1 MRSFYLIVITL
12 LLVSLGL
19 LDAAST
25 SPGFTATPATVKRAN
40 VDTSNADATYPVS
53 GLDGMQ

>member
-25 SPGFTATPATVKRAN
+25 SPYFTATPATVKSAN

>member
-1 MRSFYLIVITL
+1 MRSFYLIVITV

-25 SPGFTATPATVKRAN
+25 SPGFTATPATVKSAN

>member
-1 MRSFYLIVITL
+1 MRYFYLIVTTL
-12 LLVSLGL
+12 LLISLGL

-25 SPGFTATPATVKRAN
+25 SPDFTATPAMAKSVN
-40 VDTSNADATYPVS
+40 VDASNADATYPVS